1 MNNRGR
7 KKQVNCKKTKSV
19 LVILVLFITTGV
31 IGWKNVNGEIEKNDT
46 DKYAASNNHVTRKG
60 KAEDIKEEEIKEKEI
75 TATEA
80 AAEEEEIV
88 EAEAPAE
95 EETVENDEPS
105 AVVEKRLDVG
115 LICQLPELYN
125 GCEVTSLAMLLNY
138 KGIWVD
144 KLQLADN
151 MIKDDTAVVQDDYGN
166 ILIWGNPNAGFV
178 GDVTGNSIGYSINP
192 EPLIPLVNQYYSG
205 GAINLTG
212 CNIESLKASIDNDNP
227 VIVWINEGF
236 VMPIEYTS
244 WKDSYGND
252 VLGTFGTHAILLTGY
267 DEGNFYYNDPLY
279 GYKDAYIN
287 FQTFETVW
295 SAMGSKALSV
305 N

>member
-1 MNNRGR
+1 MNNKGI
-7 KKQVNCKKTKSV
+7 KKQLDFKKAKGV
-19 LVILVLFITTGV
+19 LIILVLFITTGI
-31 IGWKNVNGEIEKNDT
+31 IGWKNVNGDIKDNNT
-46 DKYAASNNHVTRKG
+46 DKYAASNNDVTKKRRLDEAG
-60 KAEDIKEEEIKEKEI
+60 NEAEDIKEEEA
-75 TATEA
+75 TGTEA
-80 AAEEEEIV
+80 AAKDAVEEDRV
-88 EAEAPAE
+88 ES
-95 EETVENDEPS
+95 DEPPQ
-105 AVVEKRLDVG
+105 VVGKRLNVG

-166 ILIWGNPNAGFV
+166 ILIWGNPSVGFV
-178 GDVTGNSIGYSINP
+178 GDVTGNSIGYAINP

-205 GAINLTG
+205 GAVNLTG
-212 CNIESLKASIDNDNP
+212 CNIEALKTSIDNDNP
-227 VIVWINEGF
+227 VIVWINENF

-252 VLGTFGTHAILLTGY
+252 ILANFDTHAVLLTGY
-267 DEGNFYYNDPLY
+267 DEGNFYYNDPLS
-279 GYKDAYIN
+279 GYKDASIN
-287 FQTFETVW
+287 FKTFETVW